1 MVNAATF
8 SAPERSRKLRAR
20 LAAGTTSWLTPR
32 PTKVGAR
39 LPTRE
44 PRVTMRAMSPRP
56 PRRPPGITDSVL
68 EKSALYYLERYA
80 ASSGQLRRVLLR
92 RIKRAQMLG
101 AESTQLEA
109 ARGHVEVL
117 ISRFVASGILD
128 DRRFAESQA
137 QSLQRRGNS
146 RL

>member
-1 MVNAATF
+1 MVNATLF
-8 SAPERSRKLRAR
+8 SVPKRSRQSRTR
-20 LAAGTTSWLTPR
+20 LAGATTSWLTTQH
-32 PTKVGAR
+32 TKVGAR
-39 LPTRE
+39 LPTGE
-44 PRVTMRAMSPRP
+44 PRVTMRAMPPRP

-117 ISRFVASGILD
+117 VARFLASGILD

-137 QSLQRRGNS
+137 QSLQ
-146 RL
+146 